1 MLHESLTVN
10 KFTVKDNGSF
20 RVRVETWEVVSP
32 KGLINLDFIQ
42 ECLDK
47 DGNVE
52 HASTYNFF
60 MTKEEISEL
69 CKGLQSV

>member
-20 RVRVETWEVVSP
+20 RVRVETWEVISP
-32 KGLINLDFIQ
+32 KGLYNLDFIQ

-60 MTKEEISEL
+60 MTKEEIREL
-69 CKGLQSV
+69 CKGLLSS

>member
-1 MLHESLTVN
+1 MLHESLKIN
-10 KFTVKDNGSF
+10 NFTVKDNGSF
-20 RVRVETWEVVSP
+20 RVRVETWEVISP
-32 KGLINLDFIQ
+32 KGLYNLDFIQ

-60 MTKEEISEL
+60 MTKEEIGEL
-69 CKGLQSV
+69 CKGLLAS

>member
-1 MLHESLTVN
+1 MLHESLKVN
-10 KFTVKDNGSF
+10 KFTIKDNGSF
-20 RVRVETWEVVSP
+20 RVRVETWEVTSP
-32 KGLINLDFIQ
+32 KGLYNLDFIQ

-60 MTKEEISEL
+60 MTKEEIGEL
-69 CKGLQSV
+69 CKGLLSS

>member
-10 KFTVKDNGSF
+10 KFTVKDTDSF
-20 RVRVETWEVVSP
+20 RVRVETWEVISP
-32 KGLINLDFIQ
+32 KGLYNLDFIQ

-60 MTKEEISEL
+60 MTKEEIGEL
-69 CKGLQSV
+69 CKGLLAS

>member
-20 RVRVETWEVVSP
+20 RVRVETWEVISP
-32 KGLINLDFIQ
+32 KGLYNLDFIQ

-60 MTKEEISEL
+60 MTKEEIGEL
-69 CKGLQSV
+69 CKGLLAS

>member
-1 MLHESLTVN
+1 
-10 KFTVKDNGSF
+10 
-20 RVRVETWEVVSP
+20 VRVETWEVISP
-32 KGLINLDFIQ
+32 KGLYNLDFIQ

-60 MTKEEISEL
+60 MTKEEIGEL
-69 CKGLQSV
+69 CKGLLAS

>member
-20 RVRVETWEVVSP
+20 RVRVETWEVISP
-32 KGLINLDFIQ
+32 KGLYNLDFIQ

-47 DGNVE
+47 DGNVV

-60 MTKEEISEL
+60 MTKEEIGEL
-69 CKGLQSV
+69 CKGLLAS

>member
-20 RVRVETWEVVSP
+20 RVRVETWEVTSP
-32 KGLINLDFIQ
+32 KGLYNLDFIQ

-60 MTKEEISEL
+60 MTKEEIGEL
-69 CKGLQSV
+69 CKGLLSS

>member
-1 MLHESLTVN
+1 MLHESLKIN
-10 KFTVKDNGSF
+10 NFTVKDNGSF
-20 RVRVETWEVVSP
+20 RVRVETWEVTSP
-32 KGLINLDFIQ
+32 KGLYNLNFIQ

-60 MTKEEISEL
+60 MTKEEIGEL
-69 CKGLQSV
+69 CKGLLAS

>member
-10 KFTVKDNGSF
+10 KFTVKDNDSF
-20 RVRVETWEVVSP
+20 RVRVETWEVISP
-32 KGLINLDFIQ
+32 KGLHNIDFIQ
-42 ECLDK
+42 ESLDK

-60 MTKEEISEL
+60 MTKEEIREL
-69 CKGLQSV
+69 CKGLLSS

>member
-1 MLHESLTVN
+1 MLHESLKVN
-10 KFTVKDNGSF
+10 KFTIKDNGSF
-20 RVRVETWEVVSP
+20 RVRVETWEVTSP
-32 KGLINLDFIQ
+32 KGLYNLDFIQ

-60 MTKEEISEL
+60 MTKEEIGEL
-69 CKGLQSV
+69 CKGLLAS

>member
-1 MLHESLTVN
+1 MLHESLKIN
-10 KFTVKDNGSF
+10 NFTIKDNGAF
-20 RVRVETWEVVSP
+20 RVRVETWEVISP
-32 KGLINLDFIQ
+32 KGLYNLDFIQ

-60 MTKEEISEL
+60 MTKEEIGEL
-69 CKGLQSV
+69 CKGLLAS

>member
-10 KFTVKDNGSF
+10 KFTVKDNDSF
-20 RVRVETWEVVSP
+20 RVRVETWEVISP
-32 KGLINLDFIQ
+32 KGLYNLDFIQ

-60 MTKEEISEL
+60 MTKEEIGEL
-69 CKGLQSV
+69 CKGLLAS